1 MRTAYTAEETQ
12 ETKSKEDDKSK
23 KTIGNRRA
31 SESKKAASNKPN
43 CVCLELDCPLD
54 GQFPRRG

>member
-1 MRTAYTAEETQ
+1 MCATYAAEETQ

-31 SESKKAASNKPN
+31 SESKKAASDKPN
-43 CVCLELDCPLD
+43 RVCLELDCPLD
-54 GQFPRRG
+54 G